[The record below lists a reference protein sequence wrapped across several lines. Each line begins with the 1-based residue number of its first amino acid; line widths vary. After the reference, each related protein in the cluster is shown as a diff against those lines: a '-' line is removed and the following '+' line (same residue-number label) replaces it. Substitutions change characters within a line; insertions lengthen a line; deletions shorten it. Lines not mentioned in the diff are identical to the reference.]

1 MEQASEQEDTNV
13 RKNLIVVK
21 KYREM
26 LSVLYVILVK
36 SINIVVVDFK
46 NND

>member
-1 MEQASEQEDTNV
+1 
-13 RKNLIVVK
+13 LIVAK

-26 LSVLYVILVK
+26 LSVLYVILAK